1 VPIRSAPTKPTT
13 DDPVI
18 SFQHKVFTQRL

>member
-18 SFQHKVFTQRL
+18 SLQHKVFTQRL